1 MGRKEKVGVEP
12 SGVGA
17 PAAAHDD
24 DEHAGETGHHRSKDE
39 DEVGNLWMSYLVFQ
53 VDPLDVESGLLKGRL
68 HYKMWLWLWL
78 WLTTTS
84 NHSYDFFFFFS
95 FHSHLSLCE
104 SLWMWL
110 I

>member
-39 DEVGNLWMSYLVFQ
+39 DEVGNC
-53 VDPLDVESGLLKGRL
+53 G
-68 HYKMWLWLWL
+68 
-78 WLTTTS
+78 
-84 NHSYDFFFFFS
+84 
-95 FHSHLSLCE
+95 
-104 SLWMWL
+104 
-110 I
+110 